1 LSSIDSIL
9 SYAKSLKIDECE
21 AIFCQSRVTTIRIT
35 DSEITEVKQNSE
47 KKLGVRIIHQK
58 KIFGSESTIL
68 DNPASITDSALRL
81 ASFQN
86 PKMFWKSLPS
96 QLKKISL
103 EKLYDK
109 RLAEISGN
117 KATDIAQQMIN
128 AASDKKV
135 TSITGSLNIVSE
147 KFELGNSNGLRFTD
161 DATYIAGTI
170 NADSDIGS
178 MAVSGIGH
186 ASCRTLDAFDANAVG
201 NDAKNMCIDSINPQR
216 CEEGEYSIIFEPYS
230 VGEILSFVFASNF
243 NLKTYSEKRSCF
255 SGMLDSKIAVDEFTV
270 LDDPHAKEGIG
281 SKSFDD
287 EGVSTQVKPL
297 IENGIFKNV
306 YSDLFDAYKEE
317 KDSSGNASR
326 EGSPMG
332 RDSQPIP
339 QSAPHNLH
347 LTGEKITK
355 EEIIKETKR
364 GLLVGRLWYTYAV
377 NPIKGDFS
385 CTARS
390 GVRIIENGKIKSPG
404 KSFRI
409 VHNLPLLLQN
419 ISAIGNDE
427 KNVLQWASLPSIA
440 PTVRADGIKITPIS

>member
-1 LSSIDSIL
+1 MSSIDTVL
-9 SYAKSLKIDECE
+9 SYAKSIKIDECE
-21 AIFCQSRVTTIRIT
+21 AIFCQSKITTIRIT
-35 DSEITEVKQNSE
+35 DSEIAEVKQNYE

-68 DNPASITDSALRL
+68 DNPKTIVDSALRL

-86 PKMFWKSLPS
+86 PKIFWKSLPS
-96 QLKKISL
+96 QLKKTPL
-103 EKLYDK
+103 ENVYEK
-109 RLAEISGN
+109 RLDEISGN
-117 KATDIAQQMIN
+117 NAADIAQQMIN
-128 AASDKKV
+128 ATFDKKV

-147 KFELGNSNGLRFTD
+147 KFELGNSNGLRCSN

-170 NADSDIGS
+170 NADYDIGS

-186 ASCRTLDAFDANAVG
+186 ASCRTLDAFDPDVIGA
-201 NDAKNMCIDSINPQR
+201 DAKNMCIDSINPQK

-255 SGMLDSKIAVDEFTV
+255 SGMLGSKIAVDDFTV

-287 EGVSTQVKPL
+287 EGVTTKVRPL

-306 YSDLFDAYKEE
+306 YSDLFDAFKEE
-317 KDSSGNASR
+317 QSSSGNASR

-347 LTGEKITK
+347 LTGGKISRD
-355 EEIIKETKR
+355 EIIKETKH

-390 GVRIIENGKIKSPG
+390 GVRVIESGKIKAPG
-404 KSFRI
+404 RSFRI

-419 ISAIGNDE
+419 ISAVGNDE

-440 PTVRADGIKITPIS
+440 PTIKAERIQITPI